1 MKPIKRILLAAACLF
16 AALPSLCQNPKMEI
30 TGTVMDDDGQPA
42 MSIVIRDK
50 TENGEV
56 YGITDYDGNFKIMAD
71 PTTSLHLS
79 GLTYAPKV
87 VKLKGKQRINVVMS
101 FDTQQLDEVVVVAKR
116 ITNKL
121 APEPTDIEIIG
132 NQYIIHPKV
141 KIPKEMFKPN
151 SRVIVQPTLVNI
163 TRGTQ
168 RLFRPAVVTG
178 REYAITLE
186 RMMEF
191 DLSQDPLHPYYEKS
205 KRIDG
210 NEVVAYADS
219 LYLDNPDDECR
230 CDIVMYLVNYRKA
243 TYQDTV
249 VIAKGTVNP
258 MRFFDFNIGA
268 KKITDEKYIP
278 RPKKQL
284 RGDKGQVNLTFLISS
299 AKIDNSDPNNALELD
314 KMREKLTHVDNDPN
328 SEFMAFSVTAISS
341 PEGPYQS
348 NLKLAWKRAATAK
361 ETILKCLNPGTVMAM
376 QDSISLDARVDT
388 WESVAALME
397 KDSVSSDGVREA
409 IARYP
414 NNVEA
419 QYRQILHLP
428 NFRSV
433 IFNDY
438 LKRLRRVEYSFSYS
452 VMRLL
457 NDDEIRQMYAKNY
470 KDLVQYEFWRMYVN
484 AKTDA
489 EREKICRQALEVY
502 PKFMLMA
509 NELAVILIDRK
520 EADVALLEP
529 FINERAPE
537 ELLCNQIIAL
547 LGEREYTR
555 ADSIASMLSDSPV
568 TADVKA
574 LAGAFNGNFQAA
586 YDHFA
591 SRGGTNEVVL
601 LLALKRNE
609 EAFDKTDELPEEALT
624 YYLRAVAANR
634 LDKITDAFANLKK
647 AFAADPKLK
656 DVARIDGDVTD
667 LLQQLE
673 DEEKEKAEQA
683 KLAKEKKK
691 AEPEPEPVENSE
703 AAPTGEAA
711 ESSLS
716 IGIISTKIGDKPKKE
731 KVKKPKKEKKAKKEK
746 TDDEKPESRIE
757 KPDSPVAGTDSTRL
771 ELKAMTDSTG
781 IFTPIVVTDTIAPL
795 APITGNEAGMLD
807 TAAPEPA
814 DSVSVETVKVEK
826 KAAKEKKPKK
836 VKAKKEKKEKKKTDK
851 KEQPAEVPEPATEE
865 AGTADNATEAPAISR
880 AEKKRQEENVKVQ
893 NNDKKKEN
901 DDAKTE

>member
-1 MKPIKRILLAAACLF
+1 MKPIKRILLATACLF
-16 AALPSLCQNPKMEI
+16 ATLTSFCQNPKMEI

-50 TENGEV
+50 TENGDV

-71 PTTSLHLS
+71 PTTSLHFS

-121 APEPTDIEIIG
+121 APEPTDIEIVG

-178 REYAITLE
+178 REYAIALE
-186 RMMEF
+186 RMLEF

-210 NEVVAYADS
+210 NEVIAYADS

-230 CDIVMYLVNYRKA
+230 CDIFMYLVNYRKA
-243 TYQDTV
+243 TYRDTV
-249 VIAKGTVNP
+249 VIAKGTINP

-299 AKIDNSDPNNALELD
+299 AKIDDSDPNNAVELD
-314 KMREKLTHVDNDPN
+314 KMREKLAHVDNDPN
-328 SEFMAFSVTAISS
+328 SEFMAFSITAISS

-361 ETILKCLNPGTVMAM
+361 ETILKFLNPGTVMAM
-376 QDSISLDARVDT
+376 QDSISLDARVDA

-397 KDSVSSDGVREA
+397 KDSLSAEGIRGAV
-409 IARYP
+409 ARNP
-414 NNVEA
+414 NDMAA
-419 QYRQILHLP
+419 QYRQILRLP

-470 KDLVQYEFWRMYVN
+470 KDLVQYEFWRMYAN

-547 LGEREYTR
+547 LGERDYAR

-574 LAGAFNGNFQAA
+574 LAGAFNGNFQMA
-586 YDHFA
+586 YDRFA
-591 SRGGTNEVVL
+591 SRGGMNEVVL

-691 AEPEPEPVENSE
+691 AEPEPEPVENNE
-703 AAPTGEAA
+703 AASTGEAA

-716 IGIISTKIGDKPKKE
+716 IGITSTKIGDKPKKE
-731 KVKKPKKEKKAKKEK
+731 KMKKPKKEKKAKKEK
-746 TDDEKPESRIE
+746 TKKEEPEERKE
-757 KPDSPVAGTDSTRL
+757 MPDSPVADTDSTRV
-771 ELKAMTDSTG
+771 ELKAIIDSTG
-781 IFTPIVVTDTIAPL
+781 VLAPIAVTDTVALP
-795 APITGNEAGMLD
+795 APIAGNETVDLD
-807 TAAPEPA
+807 SIASEPA
-814 DSVSVETVKVEK
+814 DSVSVEAGKMEK

-836 VKAKKEKKEKKKTDK
+836 VKTKKEKKEKKKADK

-865 AGTADNATEAPAISR
+865 AGTADNVTEAPAISR
-880 AEKKRQEENVKVQ
+880 AERKRKKENVEEQ
-893 NNDKKKEN
+893 SNNKKKEN
-901 DDAKTE
+901 EEGKTE

>member
-1 MKPIKRILLAAACLF
+1 MKPIKRILLAAACLL
-16 AALPSLCQNPKMEI
+16 AALPSFCQNPKMEI

-50 TENGEV
+50 TENGDV

-71 PTTSLHLS
+71 PTTSLHFS

-87 VKLKGKQRINVVMS
+87 VKLKGKQRINVVIS
-101 FDTQQLDEVVVVAKR
+101 FDTQQLDEVVVIAKR

-249 VIAKGTVNP
+249 VIAKGTINP

-341 PEGPYQS
+341 PEGSYQS

-361 ETILKCLNPGTVMAM
+361 ETILKFLNPGTVMAM
-376 QDSISLDARVDT
+376 QDSISLDARVDV

-397 KDSVSSDGVREA
+397 KDSVSADGVREA

-414 NNVEA
+414 NNIEA
-419 QYRQILHLP
+419 QYRQILRLP
-428 NFRSV
+428 DYHSV
-433 IFNDY
+433 IAKEY

-691 AEPEPEPVENSE
+691 AEPEPEPVENNE

-746 TDDEKPESRIE
+746 TDDEKPENRIE

-807 TAAPEPA
+807 TTVPEPA

>member
-1 MKPIKRILLAAACLF
+1 MKPIKRILLAVACLF
-16 AALPSLCQNPKMEI
+16 AALPSFCQNPKMEI

-151 SRVIVQPTLVNI
+151 SRVIVQPMLVNM
-163 TRGTQ
+163 TRNTQ
-168 RLFRPAVVTG
+168 KLFRPAVVTG
-178 REYAITLE
+178 KEYAITLE

-205 KRIDG
+205 KRVDG
-210 NEVVAYADS
+210 NEVIAYADS
-219 LYLDNPDDECR
+219 LYLDDPDDECR
-230 CDIVMYLVNYRKA
+230 CDIFMYLVNYRKT

-249 VIAKGTVNP
+249 VIAKGTINP

-268 KKITDEKYIP
+268 KKITDEKYLP
-278 RPKKQL
+278 RPKKQM
-284 RGDKGQVNLTFLISS
+284 RGDKGRVNLTFLINS
-299 AKIDNSDPNNALELD
+299 AKIDYSDPNNAIELE
-314 KMREKLTHVDNDPN
+314 KMQGKLTHVDNDPN
-328 SEFMAFSVTAISS
+328 AEFMGFSVTAISS
-341 PEGPYQS
+341 PEGPFQS
-348 NLKLAWKRAATAK
+348 NLKLAWKRVATAK

-397 KDSVSSDGVREA
+397 KDSVSADGVREA
-409 IARYP
+409 IERYP
-414 NNVEA
+414 NNMEA
-419 QYRQILHLP
+419 QYRQIVRLP
-428 NFRSV
+428 NYRSV
-433 IFNDY
+433 IFSDY

-457 NDDEIRQMYAKNY
+457 NDEEIRQMYEKNY

-484 AKTDA
+484 AKTD
-489 EREKICRQALEVY
+489 EQREKICRQALEVY
-502 PKFMLMA
+502 PKFMLFA

-520 EADVALLEP
+520 EPDVTLLEP
-529 FINERAPE
+529 FINEKAPQ
-537 ELLCNQIIAL
+537 ELLCNHIIAL
-547 LGEREYTR
+547 LGEKDYVR
-555 ADSIASMLSDSPV
+555 ADSVASMLTDSPV

-574 LAGAFNGNFQAA
+574 LAGAYNGNFQAA

-591 SRGGTNEVVL
+591 SRGGMNEVVL

-609 EAFDKTDELPEEALT
+609 EAFEKTDELPDEALT
-624 YYLRAVAANR
+624 YYLRAIAANR

-667 LLQQLE
+667 MLQQLE
-673 DEEKEKAEQA
+673 EEEKEKEEQA
-683 KLAKEKKK
+683 KQAKEKKNK
-691 AEPEPEPVENSE
+691 EPEPVENNE
-703 AAPTGEAA
+703 AASTEEVTGP
-711 ESSLS
+711 SLS
-716 IGIISTKIGDKPKKE
+716 IGITSTKIGDKPKKE
-731 KVKKPKKEKKAKKEK
+731 KVKKPKKQKKAKKEK
-746 TDDEKPESRIE
+746 TKDEKSE
-757 KPDSPVAGTDSTRL
+757 KGKEIPYSPVTGTDSTRM
-771 ELKAMTDSTG
+771 ELKAIADSADV
-781 IFTPIVVTDTIAPL
+781 FTPIDVTDTVTPL
-795 APITGNEAGMLD
+795 APIAGNEAGMPD
-807 TAAPEPA
+807 TVAPEPA
-814 DSVSVETVKVEK
+814 DSVSVKTVKVEK
-826 KAAKEKKPKK
+826 KASKEKKPKK
-836 VKAKKEKKEKKKTDK
+836 VKAKKEKKKAGK
-851 KEQPAEVPEPATEE
+851 KEKQTEVTEPATEE

-880 AEKKRQEENVKVQ
+880 AEKKRQEENAKEQ
-893 NNDKKKEN
+893 YNDKKKEN
-901 DDAKTE
+901 NDDKTE

>member
-1 MKPIKRILLAAACLF
+1 MKLILRILLAVVCLF
-16 AALPSLCQNPKMEI
+16 TALPAFCQNPKMEI

-71 PTTSLHLS
+71 PTTSLHFS

-87 VKLKGKQRINVVMS
+87 VKLKGKQKINVVMS

-132 NQYIIHPKV
+132 NQYIIRPKV

-151 SRVIVQPTLVNI
+151 SRVIVQPMLVNI
-163 TRGTQ
+163 TRNTQ
-168 RLFRPAVVTG
+168 KLFRPAVVTG
-178 REYAITLE
+178 KEYAITLE

-191 DLSQDPLHPYYEKS
+191 DLTQDPLHPYYEKS

-210 NEVVAYADS
+210 NEVIAYVDS
-219 LYLDNPDDECR
+219 LYLDDPDDECR
-230 CDIVMYLVNYRKA
+230 CDIFMYLVNYRRT

-249 VIAKGTVNP
+249 VIAKGTINP

-268 KKITDEKYIP
+268 QKITDEKYIP
-278 RPKKQL
+278 RPKKQM
-284 RGDKGQVNLTFLISS
+284 RGDKGQVNLTFLINSP
-299 AKIDNSDPNNALELD
+299 KIDDSDPNNAVELE
-314 KMREKLTHVDNDPN
+314 KMQGKLTHVDNDPN
-328 SEFMAFSVTAISS
+328 AEFMAFSVTAISS

-348 NLKLAWKRAATAK
+348 NLKLAWKRVATAK
-361 ETILKCLNPGTVMAM
+361 ETILKCLNPGTVLAM

-397 KDSVSSDGVREA
+397 KDSVPAEGVREA
-409 IARYP
+409 IERYP
-414 NNVEA
+414 NNMEA
-419 QYRQILHLP
+419 QYRQIVRLP
-428 NFRSV
+428 NYRSV
-433 IFNDY
+433 IFSDY

-457 NDDEIRQMYAKNY
+457 NDEEIRQMYEKNY

-484 AKTDA
+484 AQTDA

-502 PKFMLMA
+502 PKFMLFA

-520 EADVALLEP
+520 EPDATLLEP
-529 FINERAPE
+529 FITDKAPQ
-537 ELLCNQIIAL
+537 ELLCNHIIAL
-547 LGEREYTR
+547 LDEKDYVR
-555 ADSIASMLSDSPV
+555 ADSVASMLTDSPV

-586 YDHFA
+586 YDRFA

-656 DVARIDGDVTD
+656 DIARIDGDVTD

-673 DEEKEKAEQA
+673 EEEKEKAEQA

-691 AEPEPEPVENSE
+691 EKEDAGGEEPVMPATTEEPGALLNIE
-703 AAPTGEAA
+703 TTVTDIKGKARKAKAP
-711 ESSLS
+711 
-716 IGIISTKIGDKPKKE
+716 KE
-731 KVKKPKKEKKAKKEK
+731 KKPKKEKKAKMPKKQKAEKNGKAEEVKEA
-746 TDDEKPESRIE
+746 
-757 KPDSPVAGTDSTRL
+757 PVTASDTDSVRM
-771 ELKAMTDSTG
+771 ELKAITDTISP
-781 IFTPIVVTDTIAPL
+781 ITPIVVTDTVSNTAPVIEE
-795 APITGNEAGMLD
+795 AVPRPEAVTTGTD
-807 TAAPEPA
+807 
-814 DSVSVETVKVEK
+814 K
-826 KAAKEKKPKK
+826 KAAKAKK
-836 VKAKKEKKEKKKTDK
+836 VKKAKKEKKA
-851 KEQPAEVPEPATEE
+851 KEPALTEGESDAVGVQTPEP
-865 AGTADNATEAPAISR
+865 SR
-880 AEKKRQEENVKVQ
+880 AEMKRMKGGNGEG
-893 NNDKKKEN
+893 NNDKKEDDNEN
-901 DDAKTE
+901 ETK

>member
-1 MKPIKRILLAAACLF
+1 MKRLQGILS
-16 AALPSLCQNPKMEI
+16 ALLVVISLCVTLPLHAQNPKMEI
-30 TGTVMDDDGQPA
+30 TGNVMDDDGQPA
-42 MSIVIRDK
+42 ISIVIRDK

-87 VKLKGKQRINVVMS
+87 VKLKGKQRINVVIS

-151 SRVIVQPTLVNI
+151 SRVIVQPMLINL
-163 TRGTQ
+163 TRNTQ

-178 REYAITLE
+178 KEYAITLE

-191 DLSQDPLHPYYEKS
+191 DLSRDPLHPYYEKS
-205 KRIDG
+205 KRLDG
-210 NEVVAYADS
+210 NEVIAYADS

-230 CDIVMYLVNYRKA
+230 CDIFMYLVNYRKT

-249 VIAKGTVNP
+249 VIAKGTINP

-268 KKITDEKYIP
+268 KKITDEKYLP
-278 RPKKQL
+278 RPKKQM
-284 RGDKGQVNLTFLISS
+284 RGDKGQVNLTFLINS
-299 AKIDNSDPNNALELD
+299 AKIDNSDPNNVVELD
-314 KMREKLTHVDNDPN
+314 KMQEKLSHIDNDPN
-328 SEFMAFSVTAISS
+328 AEFLTFSVTAISS

-348 NLKLAWKRAATAK
+348 NLKLAWKRANTAK
-361 ETILKCLNPGTVMAM
+361 ETILNYLNRGTVMAM

-388 WESVAALME
+388 WECVAELME
-397 KDSVSSDGVREA
+397 KDSLSGEGIREA
-409 IARYP
+409 IEQHP
-414 NNVEA
+414 NDMTA
-419 QYRQILHLP
+419 QFRHIIRLP
-428 NFRSV
+428 NYRSV

-438 LKRLRRVEYSFSYS
+438 LKRIRRVEYSFSYS

-457 NDDEIRQMYAKNY
+457 NDEEIQQMYKRNY
-470 KDLVQYEFWRMYVN
+470 KDLTQYEFWRMYVN
-484 AKTDA
+484 TKTDA

-502 PKFMLMA
+502 PKFMLFA
-509 NELAVILIDRK
+509 NELAVILIERK
-520 EADVALLEP
+520 EPDVALLEP
-529 FINERAPE
+529 FINGKAPQ
-537 ELLCNQIIAL
+537 ELLCNHIIAL
-547 LGEREYTR
+547 LDEKDYVR
-555 ADSIASMLSDSPV
+555 ADSIASMLTDSPV

-574 LAGAFNGNFQAA
+574 LAGAYNGNFQAA

-609 EAFDKTDELPEEALT
+609 EAFDKTDELPEEAMT
-624 YYLRAVAANR
+624 YYLRAIAANR

-656 DVARIDGDVTD
+656 DIARIDGDVTD

-683 KLAKEKKK
+683 KQAKEKKNM
-691 AEPEPEPVENSE
+691 EPEPEPAKSND
-703 AAPTGEAA
+703 AFLTGEAA
-711 ESSLS
+711 SSSLS
-716 IGIISTKIGDKPKKE
+716 TGITSTQIGDKPKKE
-731 KVKKPKKEKKAKKEK
+731 KEKKVKKEKKSEK
-746 TDDEKPESRIE
+746 
-757 KPDSPVAGTDSTRL
+757 
-771 ELKAMTDSTG
+771 
-781 IFTPIVVTDTIAPL
+781 
-795 APITGNEAGMLD
+795 
-807 TAAPEPA
+807 
-814 DSVSVETVKVEK
+814 VKV
-826 KAAKEKKPKK
+826 
-836 VKAKKEKKEKKKTDK
+836 KKEKKRTDK
-851 KEQPAEVPEPATEE
+851 KQNRTAMPEPVIKETGA
-865 AGTADNATEAPAISR
+865 AADTTATEAHVINREGEEDRER
-880 AEKKRQEENVKVQ
+880 A
-893 NNDKKKEN
+893 KE
-901 DDAKTE
+901 